1 MRVTILGIRHCR
13 RRTFG
18 ERLICPEVPRGRRTP
33 VRLNVQLLLKARLE
47 EGDREVKALLAKI
60 EPTEAIR
67 SDAPNAFRDCM
78 ANYNPLGQFG
88 AAAIR

>member
-1 MRVTILGIRHCR
+1 M
-13 RRTFG
+13 
-18 ERLICPEVPRGRRTP
+18 PRDRRTP